1 MCKKSIPEVK
11 LDEKRIN
18 SSDANPFSIPLKHK
32 WPRHHIMASP
42 HSSPELRILLENH
55 KRFRFVLM
63 KTAVSDTWTKELK

>member
-11 LDEKRIN
+11 SDENRIN
-18 SSDANPFSIPLKHK
+18 SSDANPFSIPLKNK